1 MDKKDEKSLHN
12 EIDQSLKEE
21 KKNRKVSIEDIN
33 YFTRKVKITSPRS
46 LKAMNDLGI
55 NNQNLEYLTFKEYLE
70 QNPELIGETQRMQK
84 LIYNHVQTIRKA
96 LITQVIEARNKIIQE
111 DYPIKKRCIS
121 SKNRKPLSLENNS
134 KAIIKKKFNE
144 KDIKAIDR
152 MKNINKTNLFNRMEM
167 ELKKELQNLIINE
180 QEEKNNAKKTRQIR
194 NFERKM
200 KDDYIKKMVEE
211 EEKEKMNKEI
221 DKKQRKDEEKRI
233 KHLQDEEKEEKEII
247 KKYKEKELKY
257 NKEQKSKQEE
267 YKKKLHDLRD
277 LQHKALIEKNQ
288 QKQIK
293 IMRNLLKVMK
303 EKKRKRLNSEL
314 NFRKKREK
322 VEENK
327 KKIEEDNE
335 LNNLILLRKQKLQQQ
350 KREKDEERR
359 NKELKLYQLR
369 VISQGKQ
376 NDFQTLLKQKSL
388 NEMQMKDLLNQTTF
402 FNEKEK
408 KQKETLLKNE
418 ILLNKRKKDIMD
430 KINEKEKNIE
440 RAQYER
446 DYYNLLEKEKKV
458 KKKLDKDNKVKLM
471 EQYLINK
478 REELRD
484 DLQER
489 DKKVERFMRNKV
501 NLIHKKKA
509 IYEDIMTEKELDNDK
524 FEKILSKKSFDNK
537 VLHSFKEIFP
547 ENDKIDEIINEFN
560 VHFHK
565 KTNSRYYINSAHLT
579 YN

>member
-1 MDKKDEKSLHN
+1 MDEKDEKSLHN

-134 KAIIKKKFNE
+134 KAIIKKKFND

-293 IMRNLLKVMK
+293 IMRNLLKVMR
-303 EKKRKRLNSEL
+303 EKKRKRLNSEV

-327 KKIEEDNE
+327 KKIEEDKE

-560 VHFHK
+560 VHLHK

>member
-1 MDKKDEKSLHN
+1 MDEKDEKSLHN

-111 DYPIKKRCIS
+111 DYPIKKRCVS

-152 MKNINKTNLFNRMEM
+152 MKNINKINLFNRMEM

-233 KHLQDEEKEEKEII
+233 KYLQDEEKEEKEII

-303 EKKRKRLNSEL
+303 EKKRKRLNSEV

-524 FEKILSKKSFDNK
+524 FEKILSKKSLDNK

-560 VHFHK
+560 VHLHK

>member
-1 MDKKDEKSLHN
+1 MDEKDEKSLHN

-152 MKNINKTNLFNRMEM
+152 MKNINKINLFNRMEM

-277 LQHKALIEKNQ
+277 FQHKALIEKNQ

-303 EKKRKRLNSEL
+303 EKKRKRLNSEV

-524 FEKILSKKSFDNK
+524 FEKILSKKSLDNK

-560 VHFHK
+560 VHLHK